1 MKRLLMICAVAAIAA
16 TVQADGYAYRY
27 KIYKDKNKA
36 EAVSDREEDLYDD
49 ASDALDEHDWR
60 QAAQQ
65 FAEVAKMKGSHADA
79 ATYWLAYAQG
89 KMGMRSEALATL
101 LDLQRTYSKS
111 RWVSD
116 AKALEVE
123 IRQSAGQ
130 TIQPEHVPNEEL
142 KLLALNGL
150 MQSDPTRAIPVVVQI
165 LDSNTTSIKIKDKA
179 LFVIAQSGSPQAIT
193 ILSKAALDN
202 TKPEL
207 RNSAIRYLA
216 ISGGDEARKA
226 LASTYQ
232 TTNDVAV
239 KKAVLKTFVITG
251 DKTRLLQIA
260 KTEPNTD
267 LRADAVRQLGVI
279 GAKNELSEMYNNE
292 TSTAVRKS
300 IIQAMFI
307 GGSSEKLGEIARSEK
322 DRDLRL
328 TAIHSLGI
336 MGGERSAAILRTIY
350 DTDNDRDVK
359 HAVIKSFFIQGNSHT
374 LVELARKE
382 KDLELKKEII
392 SRLSLMGTKE
402 AADYLMEFL
411 KE

>member
-1 MKRLLMICAVAAIAA
+1 MKRVLMICAVAAVAA
-16 TVQADGYAYRY
+16 ALHADGYAYRY
-27 KIYKDKNKA
+27 RIASDR
-36 EAVSDREEDLYDD
+36 EQTVSDREDDRYD
-49 ASDALDEHDWR
+49 AANDALDEHDYR
-60 QAAQQ
+60 RAAQE
-65 FAEVAKMKGSHADA
+65 FGAVAKMKGSHADA

-101 LDLQRTYSKS
+101 LDLQRTYPKS

-130 TIQPEHVPNEEL
+130 TIQPEHVGDEEL

-150 MQSDPTRAIPVVVQI
+150 MQSDPSRAIPVVVQI
-165 LDSNTTSIKIKDKA
+165 LDSNTNSIKIKNKA

-232 TTNDVAV
+232 ATNDVAV
-239 KKAVLKTFVITG
+239 KKAVLKSFMITG
-251 DKTRLLQIA
+251 DKPRLLQIA
-260 KTEPNTD
+260 KTEPNSD
-267 LRADAVRQLGVI
+267 LRSDAVRQLGLI
-279 GAKNELSEMYNNE
+279 GAKNELGDMYNTE
-292 TSTAVRKS
+292 TSTAIRKS

-307 GGSSEKLGEIARSEK
+307 GGNSEKLGDIARNEK
-322 DRDLRL
+322 DHDLRL
-328 TAIHSLGI
+328 TAIRNLGL
-336 MGGERSAAILRTIY
+336 MGGERSAATLRTIY
-350 DTDNDRDVK
+350 ETDNDREVK
-359 HAVIKSFFIQGNSHT
+359 QAVIRAFFIQGNSHT

-382 KDLELKKEII
+382 KDPELKKEII
-392 SRLSLMGTKE
+392 SKLSIMGSKE

-411 KE
+411 KEP

>member
-1 MKRLLMICAVAAIAA
+1 MKRVLMICAVAAVAA
-16 TVQADGYAYRY
+16 TLHADAYAYRY
-27 KIYKDKNKA
+27 KMYADKT
-36 EAVSDREEDLYDD
+36 ESVSDREDDLYDE

-60 QAAQQ
+60 KATQQ
-65 FAEVAKMKGSHADA
+65 FGTVAKMKGSHADA
-79 ATYWLAYAQG
+79 ATYWLAYAQS
-89 KMGMRSEALATL
+89 KMGNRSEALATL
-101 LDLQRTYSKS
+101 LDLQRTYPKS

-150 MQSDPTRAIPVVVQI
+150 MQSDPERAIPVVIQI
-165 LDSNTTSIKIKDKA
+165 LDSNTNSIKIKDKA

-193 ILSKAALDN
+193 ILSKTALDN

-232 TTNDVAV
+232 TTSDAAV
-239 KKAVLKTFVITG
+239 KKAVLRSFVITG
-251 DKTRLLQIA
+251 DKPRLLQIA
-260 KTEPNTD
+260 KTEPNAD
-267 LRADAVRQLGVI
+267 LRADAVRQLGI
-279 GAKNELSEMYNNE
+279 MGAKNELGEMYNTE
-292 TSTAVRKS
+292 TSTAIRKG

-307 GGSSEKLGEIARSEK
+307 GGNSEKLGDIARNEK
-322 DRDLRL
+322 DRELRL
-328 TAIHSLGI
+328 TAIRNLGL
-336 MGGERSAAILRTIY
+336 MGGERSSAILRTIY
-350 DTDNDRDVK
+350 DTDSDREVK
-359 HAVIKSFFIQGNSHT
+359 DAVIKAFFIQGNSHT
-374 LVELARKE
+374 LVELARRE
-382 KDLELKKEII
+382 KDPELKKEII
-392 SRLSLMGTKE
+392 SRLSLMGSKE

>member
-1 MKRLLMICAVAAIAA
+1 MKRVLMICAVAAVAA
-16 TVQADGYAYRY
+16 TLHADAYAYRY
-27 KIYKDKNKA
+27 KMYADKT
-36 EAVSDREEDLYDD
+36 ESVSDREEDLYDE

-60 QAAQQ
+60 KATQQ
-65 FAEVAKMKGSHADA
+65 FDAVAKMKGSHADA
-79 ATYWLAYAQG
+79 ATYWLAYSQS
-89 KMGMRSEALATL
+89 KMGNRSEALATL
-101 LDLQRTYSKS
+101 LDLQRTYPKS

-150 MQSDPTRAIPVVVQI
+150 MQSDPERAIPVVIQI
-165 LDSNTTSIKIKDKA
+165 LDSNTNSIKIKDKA

-193 ILSKAALDN
+193 ILSKTALDN

-232 TTNDVAV
+232 TTSDAAV
-239 KKAVLKTFVITG
+239 KKAVLRTFVITG
-251 DKTRLLQIA
+251 DKPRLLQIA
-260 KTEPNTD
+260 KTEPSPD
-267 LRADAVRQLGVI
+267 LRADAVRQLGI
-279 GAKNELSEMYNNE
+279 MGAKNELGEMYNTE
-292 TSTAVRKS
+292 TSTAIRKS

-307 GGSSEKLGEIARSEK
+307 GGSSEKLADIARNEK
-322 DRDLRL
+322 DRELRL
-328 TAIHSLGI
+328 TAIRNLGLL
-336 MGGERSAAILRTIY
+336 GGERSSAILRTIY
-350 DTDNDRDVK
+350 DTDNDREVK
-359 HAVIKSFFIQGNSHT
+359 EAVIKSFFIQGNSHT

-382 KDLELKKEII
+382 KDPELKKEII
-392 SRLSLMGTKE
+392 SKLSLMGSKE

>member
-1 MKRLLMICAVAAIAA
+1 MKRVLMICALAAVAA
-16 TVQADGYAYRY
+16 TLHADGYAYRY
-27 KIYKDKNKA
+27 KMDSDKT
-36 EAVSDREEDLYDD
+36 ESVSEREDDLYDE

-60 QAAQQ
+60 EATQK
-65 FAEVAKMKGSHADA
+65 FSEVAKMKGSHADA

-89 KMGMRSEALATL
+89 KMGMRSEALSTL
-101 LDLQRTYSKS
+101 LDLQRTYPKS

-150 MQSDPTRAIPVVVQI
+150 MQSDPDRAIPVVIQI
-165 LDSNTTSIKIKDKA
+165 LDSNTNSIKIKDKA

-193 ILSKAALDN
+193 ILSKTALDN
-202 TKPEL
+202 TRPEL

-232 TTNDVAV
+232 TTNDIAV

-251 DKTRLLQIA
+251 DKVRLLQIA
-260 KTEPNTD
+260 KTEPNNE
-267 LRADAVRQLGVI
+267 LRGDAVRQLGLV
-279 GAKNELSEMYNNE
+279 GAKAELGEMYNTE
-292 TSTAVRKS
+292 TSTAIRKS
-300 IIQAMFI
+300 IIQAMFL
-307 GGSSEKLGEIARSEK
+307 GGNSEKLADIARNEK
-322 DRDLRL
+322 DRDLRV
-328 TAIHSLGI
+328 TAIRNLGL
-336 MGGERSAAILRTIY
+336 MGGERSAALLRTIY
-350 DTDNDRDVK
+350 ETDNDREIK
-359 HAVIKSFFIQGNSHT
+359 EQVIRSFFIQGNSHT

-382 KDLELKKEII
+382 KDPELKKEII
-392 SRLSLMGTKE
+392 SKLSLMRSKE